1 LFLFFVY
8 SKMMRRGLTLFAS
21 AGVRT
26 APTSSSRLFLT
37 TSRLASSDAAPSPV
51 PRKNV
56 KASTGIAGLDVVP
69 NAREV
74 LIGLYNKYLAEL
86 QVIEPTSP
94 YRKLVENMTRERLRV
109 PPPHRQSLCANIVA
123 PPPSLSLLILC
134 LAAHFTLLDCGGE

>member
-1 LFLFFVY
+1 
-8 SKMMRRGLTLFAS
+8 MMRRGLTLFAS

-109 PPPHRQSLCANIVA
+109 PPHLHNAPFLQTVPLT
-123 PPPSLSLLILC
+123 PPPSLV
-134 LAAHFTLLDCGGE
+134 AHFTLPDRRGE